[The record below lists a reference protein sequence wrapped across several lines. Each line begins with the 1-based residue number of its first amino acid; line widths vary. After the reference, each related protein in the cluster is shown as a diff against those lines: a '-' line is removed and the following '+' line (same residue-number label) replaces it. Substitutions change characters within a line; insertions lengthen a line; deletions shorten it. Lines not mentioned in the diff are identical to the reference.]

1 MPSRGPDFPRSPGD
15 RPSLDAVARSDQFID
30 ALATGQPVASGDF
43 SDPGDQA
50 LASLLEGWR
59 DELRWPP
66 ATGLVS
72 ERDAIVALHGGMT
85 DRPRTRRGLAVVGS
99 VAATLLCLGGFGAV
113 VAGAGPGDALYGLR
127 TMVFGEPRSVRDDQ
141 VVLAAQTELNQVQEL
156 IAQGDWEQAQEK
168 LVAVSTAVQTVND
181 TDRKQDLV
189 EEWNRLNV
197 KVEKRDPE
205 ATLPSPAPNPE
216 VVVPPPVSVTLPV
229 PAEVPATASTP
240 PEISPVEP
248 GETRPPGEARPP
260 TSPTRVVLPPST
272 SATPWSPIPSTTVP
286 SSVVPSSTV
295 APEAD
300 SSSVVPSSTVAPEP
314 GSSTV
319 VPPADTVEATPPPT
333 VSTTAVTPAAGESES
348 AGDTQRSQAPPE
360 SDTLTSEAPEV
371 VTTTIVVLPPSDSGG
386 DPAGGDA
393 GSAPGGVS

>member
-30 ALATGQPVASGDF
+30 ALATGQPVASRDF

-272 SATPWSPIPSTTVP
+272 SATPWSPIPS
-286 SSVVPSSTV
+286 STV